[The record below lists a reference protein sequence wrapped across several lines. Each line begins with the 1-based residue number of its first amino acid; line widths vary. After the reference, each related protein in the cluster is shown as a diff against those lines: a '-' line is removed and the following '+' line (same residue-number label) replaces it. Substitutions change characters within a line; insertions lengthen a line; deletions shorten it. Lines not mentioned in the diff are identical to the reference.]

1 MIASAKKTRRRRL
14 TANSQDRFLS
24 MLPAI
29 EHQVAHRL
37 RGVPAHDVSDL
48 VQGACARV
56 AHLSGDKHNKLSPP
70 TQMNSKPLS
79 TKGHYR

>member
-14 TANSQDRFLS
+14 AANWQDRFLS

-37 RGVPAHDVSDL
+37 RGVPAHEREDLTSESIALAFAMFVRPGARRAPSVSKRSPDL
-48 VQGACARV
+48 
-56 AHLSGDKHNKLSPP
+56 
-70 TQMNSKPLS
+70 
-79 TKGHYR
+79 